1 MKYKSNIADRFFLSF
16 LIILIFCF
24 CVSIYFANT
33 NTQASIL
40 NERKKLLKQEA
51 TLIANEYF
59 FPFLEGSIT
68 EEEFE
73 DNISKLSTF
82 LKAQILIS
90 DDKGKMLAI
99 SNQETFSDVPDT
111 MFTVN
116 KNFDM
121 TQAISVVDE
130 KYSPNGL
137 KYLNIGIPIYIEEI
151 QVGYIIIR
159 SDLSN
164 TTSYQKVLFKNTY
177 FFLFVIV
184 IFAVLVFSFVTRR
197 IIKPIK
203 KLNTAAIEY
212 AQGNFDYQCD
222 IKSND
227 EIGGLADTL
236 EFMASELSKVDEY
249 RRNFIAN
256 VSHDFRSPLTSIKGY
271 LEAMLDGTIPIEKQE
286 KYLNIVLHESKRLTK
301 LTQSLLTLE
310 SFDHIGPDLH
320 RTDFDLVETIQKVI
334 ETFEGTCE
342 QKKIHLKKT
351 YNIPCMMV
359 NADKTKIQ
367 QVIYNLIDNA
377 IKFSEANSS
386 IDISLKEKNDKV
398 FLSIKDHGAGIPADA
413 QKKIWVRFFKS
424 DSSRGKDKQGTG
436 LGLAITKEIIDAHGE
451 HIECIS
457 TEGVGSE
464 FVFSLKKQSTKD
476 YSRS

>member
-1 MKYKSNIADRFFLSF
+1 MKYKRNIADRFFLSF
-16 LIILIFCF
+16 LFILIICF
-24 CVSIYFANT
+24 SLSIYFSNT
-33 NTQASIL
+33 NTKASIL
-40 NERKKLLKQEA
+40 NERKKVMKQEA

-59 FPFLEGSIT
+59 LPYLEGKISK
-68 EEEFE
+68 EEFE
-73 DNISKLSTF
+73 NVIPKLSSF
-82 LKAQILIS
+82 LQSQILIS
-90 DDKGKMLAI
+90 DEHGNMLAM
-99 SNQETFSDVPDT
+99 SNTERFSDIPDT

-116 KNFDM
+116 TDFDL
-121 TQAISVVDE
+121 TKSISIIDS
-130 KYSPNGL
+130 KYTIDGTE
-137 KYLNIGIPIYIEEI
+137 YLNIGMPIYDVNQ
-151 QVGYIIIR
+151 QVGYIILR

-164 TTSYQKVLFKNTY
+164 TNSYRQALFKNTY
-177 FFLFVIV
+177 FFLFIII
-184 IFAVLVFSFVTRR
+184 IFAALVFSFVTGR

-203 KLNTAAIEY
+203 KLNLAAKEY
-212 AQGNFDYQCD
+212 AQGNFKYNCN
-222 IKSND
+222 IKTKD
-227 EIGGLADTL
+227 EIGELAETL

-271 LEAMLDGTIPIEKQE
+271 LEAMLDGTIPPQKQE

-310 SFDHIGPDLH
+310 SFDHTGPDLH
-320 RTDFDLVETIQKVI
+320 RADFDLIETIQKVI

-342 QKKIHLKKT
+342 QKKIFLKKT

-377 IKFSEANSS
+377 IKFSEENSS
-386 IDISLKEKNDKV
+386 IDISLNEKHDKV
-398 FLSIKDHGAGIPADA
+398 FVSIKDHGAGIPTDI
-413 QKKIWVRFFKS
+413 QKMIWVRFFKS
-424 DSSRGKDKQGTG
+424 DTSRGKDKQGTG
-436 LGLAITKEIIDAHGE
+436 LGLAIAKEVLDAHGE

-464 FVFSLKKQSTKD
+464 FIFSLKKQSK
-476 YSRS
+476 